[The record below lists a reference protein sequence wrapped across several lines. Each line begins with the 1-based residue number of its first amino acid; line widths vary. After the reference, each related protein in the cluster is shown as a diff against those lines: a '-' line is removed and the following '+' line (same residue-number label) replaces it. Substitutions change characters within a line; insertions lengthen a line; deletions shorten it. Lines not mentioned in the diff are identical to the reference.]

1 MNRFTYCSLAI
12 LAGMLAGPVA
22 QAQQPLGDYARTV
35 RKDKEKEP
43 KTSVKKYDNDNLPV
57 NDKLSIVGNAPADQT
72 AWPFRTPTFAG

>member
-12 LAGMLAGPVA
+12 LACMLAGPVA

-72 AWPFRTPTFAG
+72 AAGA